1 MAAVQEFWLS
11 EDLLEYL
18 LPTLDIPTTW
28 AFASVNPLAL
38 SILSRPLPWRRF
50 LKRSFKPRRMSKLD
64 LRTEMFTI
72 FKKQDLENA
81 MIADLLRM
89 ANAKVPQLQDFL
101 DHLREVFPVLDVEYS
116 RFDEVGVVEILLG
129 GISQSISLQGFLI
142 LELVQSK
149 LIVVEK
155 VTVNWL
161 IEPGHNAKAL
171 ASQISRQEASVKMM
185 EIRKIQSVHGRQPG
199 KNLVEN
205 FLSIARNC
213 SSWSLNQL
221 LLKEFDKQDLD
232 ESIWSGLAEVSSTGS
247 IGSLCVDASALGCR
261 KSVRKVWLATREY
274 WSISGLGKL
283 PASRLRE
290 VELGADLSGLH
301 TIVWREEGE
310 AGWRRVL
317 GMITEKEEIEKRKR
331 MFSERITRSA
341 LR

>member
-18 LPTLDIPTTW
+18 LPMLDIPTSW

-50 LKRSFKPRRMSKLD
+50 LKRSFKPTRMSKLD
-64 LRTEMFTI
+64 LRTGMS
-72 FKKQDLENA
+72 KQDLENA

-89 ANAKVPQLQDFL
+89 AKVKVPQLQDFL
-101 DHLREVFPVLDVEYS
+101 DHLQEVFPLLDVEDS
-116 RFDEVGVVEILLG
+116 RFGEVGVVQIHLG
-129 GISQSISLQGFLI
+129 GVSQLISFQGFLI
-142 LELVQSK
+142 LEQVQSK
-149 LIVVEK
+149 LIVVEE
-155 VTVNWL
+155 VTMNWL
-161 IEPGHNAKAL
+161 IEPGHYAKAL
-171 ASQISRQEASVKMM
+171 ASQISRQEANVKMM
-185 EIRKIQSVHGRQPG
+185 EIRKIQSVHGRQSG
-199 KNLVEN
+199 RNLVEN
-205 FLSIARNC
+205 FLSVARKC

-221 LLKEFDKQDLD
+221 LLEEFDKQDLD

-247 IGSLCVDASALGCR
+247 IGSLCVDAPALGCR
-261 KSVRKVWLATREY
+261 ELVRRVWLATREY

-290 VELGADLSGLH
+290 IELGPDLSGLH

-310 AGWRRVL
+310 AGWRRIV

>member
-18 LPTLDIPTTW
+18 LPMLDIPTTW

-50 LKRSFKPRRMSKLD
+50 LKRSFKPTRMSKLD
-64 LRTEMFTI
+64 LRTGMS
-72 FKKQDLENA
+72 KQDLENA

-89 ANAKVPQLQDFL
+89 AKVKVPQLQDFL
-101 DHLREVFPVLDVEYS
+101 DHLQEVFPLLDVEDS
-116 RFDEVGVVEILLG
+116 RFGEVGVVQIHLG
-129 GISQSISLQGFLI
+129 GVSQLISLQGFVI
-142 LELVQSK
+142 LEQVQSK
-149 LIVVEK
+149 LIVVEE
-155 VTVNWL
+155 VTMNWL
-161 IEPGHNAKAL
+161 IEPGHYAKAL
-171 ASQISRQEASVKMM
+171 ASQISRQEAHVKMM
-185 EIRKIQSVHGRQPG
+185 KIGTIKSVQCRESGR
-199 KNLVEN
+199 NLVEN

-221 LLKEFDKQDLD
+221 LLEEFDKQDLD

-247 IGSLCVDASALGCR
+247 IGSLCVDAPALGCR
-261 KSVRKVWLATREY
+261 ELVRRVWLATREY

-290 VELGADLSGLH
+290 IELGPDLSGLH

-310 AGWRRVL
+310 AGWRRIV

>member
-1 MAAVQEFWLS
+1 MAAVQEFWFS

-18 LPTLDIPTTW
+18 LPMLDIPTTY

-50 LKRSFKPRRMSKLD
+50 LKRSFKPTRMSKLD
-64 LRTEMFTI
+64 LRTGMS
-72 FKKQDLENA
+72 KQDLENA

-89 ANAKVPQLQDFL
+89 AKVKVPQLQGFL
-101 DHLREVFPVLDVEYS
+101 DHLQEVFPLLDVEDS
-116 RFDEVGVVEILLG
+116 RFGEVGVVQIHLG
-129 GISQSISLQGFLI
+129 GVSQLISLQGFLI
-142 LELVQSK
+142 LEQVQSK
-149 LIVVEK
+149 LIVVEE
-155 VTVNWL
+155 VTMNWL
-161 IEPGHNAKAL
+161 IEPGHYAKAL

-185 EIRKIQSVHGRQPG
+185 EIGKIQSVHGRQSG
-199 KNLVEN
+199 RNLVEN

-221 LLKEFDKQDLD
+221 LLEEFDKQDLD

-247 IGSLCVDASALGCR
+247 IGSLCVDAPALGCR
-261 KSVRKVWLATREY
+261 ELVRRVWLATREY

-290 VELGADLSGLH
+290 IELGPDLSGLH

-310 AGWRRVL
+310 AGWRRIV